1 MLLRPR
7 RKMQNKWQIWRLY
20 CILRHFFKKDY
31 FLKKIRT
38 FFHALSEML
47 PECLK
52 FYAWGWHFKNKCQK
66 VFLIFFQDEVF
77 CHPTFCRN
85 ILLLREKKDFLGTN
99 FGRKKKLLSAS
110 DVSMR
115 RFINLFTWFKRFF
128 LFHCFPFLGLAG
140 RQYYGLFVA
149 PYLYNTLPKVYLLRL
164 WLIVYIQFKMS
175 VSSWQSWLCICCLL
189 YTSDAADE

>member
-31 FLKKIRT
+31 FLKKIRTT

-115 RFINLFTWFKRFF
+115 RFIGKFLYLIQAFFVCFIAF
-128 LFHCFPFLGLAG
+128 LFLAW
-140 RQYYGLFVA
+140 LA
-149 PYLYNTLPKVYLLRL
+149 DNIMAYLLP
-164 WLIVYIQFKMS
+164 LISIIRYQRSIYS
-175 VSSWQSWLCICCLL
+175 G
-189 YTSDAADE
+189 YG